1 MAAKLCVVIGLTLA
15 LLVLLAGQGAVV
27 TAIFDHL
34 SHFAVL
40 GKSRRIY
47 LPVVLKN
54 YP

>member
-1 MAAKLCVVIGLTLA
+1 MAARLRVVIGLALA
-15 LLVLLAGQGAVV
+15 ALVLLAGQGAVV
-27 TAIFDHL
+27 TAIPDHL
-34 SHFAVL
+34 SYFAVL